1 MRYDMAGKMHLSRKA
16 EDYLEAIYIVS
27 RDKGYARTKD
37 VAAQLKVSPS
47 SVVEMFR
54 KLDKLGLVR
63 YRKYEGVVPNPEG
76 LRIGRMI
83 KNRHDT
89 LKAFFMKIGV
99 PENIADEDA
108 CMMEHELNPRSIEQI
123 QLLLRFVNEKADI
136 SHTFADFEAFC
147 RVKSAEEKNSDF
159 E

>member
-1 MRYDMAGKMHLSRKA
+1 MAGKIHLSRKA
-16 EDYLEAIYIVS
+16 EDYLEAIYVVS
-27 RDKGYARTKD
+27 REKGYARTKD
-37 VAAQLKVSPS
+37 VAAELNVSPS

-54 KLDKLGLVR
+54 KLDRQGLVR

-76 LRIGRMI
+76 LRIGKMI

-89 LKAFFMKIGV
+89 LKAFFIRIGV
-99 PENIADEDA
+99 PEDIADEDA

-123 QLLLRFVNEKADI
+123 QLLLNFVDERAERSKAFD
-136 SHTFADFEAFC
+136 DFEAYC
-147 RVKSAEEKNSDF
+147 RVKRSDETKSGF

>member
-1 MRYDMAGKMHLSRKA
+1 MPKKINLSRKA

-37 VAAQLKVSPS
+37 VAVELNVSPS

-54 KLDKLGLVR
+54 KLDKMGLVR
-63 YRKYEGVVPNPEG
+63 YRKYEGVVPGPEG
-76 LRIGRMI
+76 LRIGKMI
-83 KNRHDT
+83 KSRHDT
-89 LKAFFMKIGV
+89 LKAFFIKIGV
-99 PENIADEDA
+99 PEDIADEDA

-123 QLLLRFVNEKADI
+123 QLLLNFIGEKADR

-147 RVKSAEEKNSDF
+147 RVKCAEEKTSDP

>member
-1 MRYDMAGKMHLSRKA
+1 MAGKMHLSRKA

-99 PENIADEDA
+99 PEDIADEDA

-123 QLLLRFVNEKADI
+123 QLLLRFVNEKAGV

-147 RVKSAEEKNSDF
+147 RVKSAEEKKSNF

>member
-1 MRYDMAGKMHLSRKA
+1 MSGKIHLSRKA

-27 RDKGYARTKD
+27 REKGYARTKD
-37 VAAQLKVSPS
+37 VAAELKVSPS

-54 KLDKLGLVR
+54 KLDRQGLVR

-76 LRIGRMI
+76 LCIGKMI
-83 KNRHDT
+83 KSRHDT
-89 LKAFFMKIGV
+89 LKAFFMRIGV
-99 PENIADEDA
+99 PEDIADEDA

-123 QLLLRFVNEKADI
+123 QFLLNFVDERADR
-136 SHTFADFEAFC
+136 SHTFADFEAYC
-147 RVKSAEEKNSDF
+147 RVRRSDEEKNDP

>member
-1 MRYDMAGKMHLSRKA
+1 MAGKMHLSRKA

-27 RDKGYARTKD
+27 REKGYAKTKD
-37 VAAQLKVSPS
+37 VAAELGVSPS

-76 LRIGRMI
+76 LRIGKMI
-83 KNRHDT
+83 KSRHDT

-99 PENIADEDA
+99 PEDIADEDA

-123 QLLLRFVNEKADI
+123 QLLLKFVDEKGER

-147 RVKSAEEKNSDF
+147 RVKKTEDEKSDF